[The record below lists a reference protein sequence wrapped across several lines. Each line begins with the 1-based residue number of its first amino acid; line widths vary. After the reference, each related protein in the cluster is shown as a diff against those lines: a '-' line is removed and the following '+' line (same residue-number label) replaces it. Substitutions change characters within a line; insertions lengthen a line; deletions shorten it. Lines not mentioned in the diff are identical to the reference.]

1 MATIECNHEF
11 NGQEIEVE
19 RLIPTGD
26 EIIGLTFQ
34 KSKEVPSLYNLAF
47 ILWSM
52 PAANLSQDERAARI
66 SDVKSVAPS
75 RTKYRCFLF
84 WGLLGYPLLAFVN
97 GIILLIKANAFSA
110 ELLEDGFG
118 VKGHINT
125 DFEEVDIKL
134 FGLGM
139 ALLVCSLLTA
149 IPLITVACARSCCA
163 HDQLRNPSG
172 MQCAQGV
179 ESTGSLCYY
188 ITVVPV
194 LCIALVAGYELGMT
208 RPSDTEDKIPN
219 AGDETLTI
227 HTVTVDLYAAY
238 LFVWV
243 ASLAVF
249 VCTGLILCCIPRF
262 YAI

>member
-1 MATIECNHEF
+1 MECNHEF
-11 NGQEIEVE
+11 SGQEIEVE

-118 VKGHINT
+118 V
-125 DFEEVDIKL
+125 VDIKL

-149 IPLITVACARSCCA
+149 IPLITVACARSCCT

-208 RPSDTEDKIPN
+208 RPSDT
-219 AGDETLTI
+219 GDETLTI

-243 ASLAVF
+243 TSLAVF

-262 YAI
+262 YAIQRNYIKL